1 MDKVY
6 QPLVL
11 EKTEEI
17 IEILTESNFFKDYE
31 IDDLTYSRIFL
42 NDRLTEKFIKGEID
56 ETEEIALNYFDEDEF
71 GEVIRSIIAG
81 SVLYE
86 LKEKGYVGSYE
97 DDNTEE
103 TFFLTKEGKDYLNN
117 NFTEI

>member
-6 QPLVL
+6 QPIVL

-31 IDDLTYSRIFL
+31 IVDLTYSRMFL
-42 NDRLTEKFIKGEID
+42 NDRLTEKFIKGDLD
-56 ETEEIALNYFDEDEF
+56 ESEEIPLNYFDEDEF
-71 GEVIRSIIAG
+71 GEIVRCIIAG

-86 LKEKGYVGSYE
+86 LKEKGYVNSYE
-97 DDNTEE
+97 DENTEE
-103 TFFLTKEGKDYLNN
+103 TFFLTNEGKQYLDN
-117 NFTEI
+117 NFKEI